1 MSEPRHIIFDRHG
14 NRIAWSKFGVI
25 WFENGDRVGS
35 FAGDKIL
42 NNQNHLVARLIYDRV
57 ETLQGDRLGLIVP
70 DEESGKFFIKID
82 DDIVGNQS
90 YPKALAAGII
100 GLLHQHI

>member
-70 DEESGKFFIKID
+70 DEESGKFLDQAFFE
-82 DDIVGNQS
+82 IVTSSSGEML
-90 YPKALAAGII
+90 PALIS
-100 GLLHQHI
+100 